1 MAETYEIR
9 TERLNLR
16 APMQTDAQRITD
28 LIGIKDVVW
37 NLGRA
42 PYPYHL
48 SDAQSWIAR
57 CAADITAGTEYPFVI
72 ENSEDGVVGAV
83 GLNAHPGDVWEIGY
97 WVGKP
102 WWGKGYITEAA
113 QAVLDWATR
122 EKAITAFI
130 SGHYV
135 DNPASGR
142 VLEKLGFEPVGVLD
156 LPGKARGMAYP
167 AQRYTRGA
175 PPETAMKYAN
185 HA

>member
-1 MAETYEIR
+1 MAGTYQIS
-9 TERLNLR
+9 TQRLNLR
-16 APMQTDAQRITD
+16 APMTSDAAAITKYISD
-28 LIGIKDVVW
+28 RDVVW

-42 PYPYHL
+42 PYPYQL
-48 SDAQSWIAR
+48 SDAEAWIEG
-57 CAADITAGTEYPFVI
+57 CAGDIAAGTRYPFVI
-72 ENSEDGVVGAV
+72 ETSKDGVIGTV
-83 GLNAHPGDVWEIGY
+83 GLNGHPDNIWEIGY

-102 WWGKGYITEAA
+102 WWGRGYVTEAA
-113 QAVLDWATR
+113 QATLDWATR

-142 VLEKLGFEPVGVLD
+142 VLTKLGFEPVGVID
-156 LPGKARGMAYP
+156 LPGRARGIACP

-175 PPETAMKYAN
+175 PPETAMKYSN